1 VNKREPIWTPGRRTA
16 ELLRS
21 HELEAYRTAYYLLQ
35 DERLAVEAARNAL
48 LSIGKVPDL
57 PGWTDAV
64 RQAAVKKAA
73 IREAL
78 AVAREAL
85 PRRLPS

>member
-1 VNKREPIWTPGRRTA
+1 MNKRDPGWTPGRRTA
-16 ELLRS
+16 ELLRT

-35 DERLAVEAARNAL
+35 DEKMAVQAARNAL
-48 LSIGKVPDL
+48 LSIGKL
-57 PGWTDAV
+57 PELPKWSDVV